1 MPPHGGLNCTVSS
14 WRTICLLVEIWMPP
28 HGGLNCTVSSWRTIC
43 LLVEIWMPPRC
54 LLVENYCLL
63 VENFTFRPVS
73 DVTIGILRFSFSRRT
88 CQGVFVV
95 FRTTLSSFSRL
106 LPLDQSL
113 LVVPTLRTEF
123 IADVTIGLRDSRK
136 LVVTFC
142 LLRLRAL
149 PCYDLHRSTSLLS
162 FADVTVGLLF
172 YLILE

>member
-1 MPPHGGLNCTVSS
+1 
-14 WRTICLLVEIWMPP
+14 MPP

-149 PCYDLHRSTSLLS
+149 PCYDLHRSTSLLT

>member
-14 WRTICLLVEIWMPP
+14 WRTICLLVEI
-28 HGGLNCTVSSWRTIC
+28 LDASSWR
-43 LLVEIWMPPRC
+43 LAAPSWRSWLPLRC
-54 LLVENYCLL
+54 LTVENYCLL

-73 DVTIGILRFSFSRRT
+73 DVTIGILLSFSRRT

-95 FRTTLSSFSRL
+95 FHTTLSSFSRL

-136 LVVTFC
+136 LVVMFC
-142 LLRLRAL
+142 LHRLRDL